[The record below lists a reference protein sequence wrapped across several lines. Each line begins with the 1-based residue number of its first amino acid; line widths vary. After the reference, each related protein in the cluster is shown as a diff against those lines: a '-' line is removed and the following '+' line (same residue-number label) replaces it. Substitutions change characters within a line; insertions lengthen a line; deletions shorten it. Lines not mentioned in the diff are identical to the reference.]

1 MRQRSSRRASAELD
15 GRDGGEPR
23 AAAPVAPRAPR
34 SQGPLQGASPSAP
47 RSGRHQRRW
56 RSPPQ
61 GARRAGRCVD
71 RRRVRE
77 PQTFPPLAS
86 NRRAAERGD
95 HADAARSLHRSPR
108 RYLEGCA
115 TLAQCPHVPS
125 LQTRS
130 PPRAPR
136 AESVRSAPPLLAPAQ
151 RVVALTPSGL
161 QRRDRDRRVH
171 PVAWRVT
178 PLAPP
183 QPPPPPLRSS
193 PRRSRCHSAH
203 RDLPSTDKRSGD
215 QCHLR
220 S

>member
-1 MRQRSSRRASAELD
+1 MELD

-34 SQGPLQGASPSAP
+34 CQGPLQGASPSAP
-47 RSGRHQRRW
+47 QLGRRQRRW

-71 RRRVRE
+71 RLRARE
-77 PQTFPPLAS
+77 PQTSPPLAS

-95 HADAARSLHRSPR
+95 HADAARSRHRSPR
-108 RYLEGCA
+108 RYPEGCA

-125 LQTRS
+125 LQIRS
-130 PPRAPR
+130 PLRAPR
-136 AESVRSAPPLLAPAQ
+136 AESGRSAPPPQALAQ
-151 RVVALTPSGL
+151 RVAALTPSGP

-171 PVAWRVT
+171 PTASRAT
-178 PLAPP
+178 LLAPP
-183 QPPPPPLRSS
+183 QPPLPPLQSS
-193 PRRSRCHSAH
+193 PRRSRCRSAH
-203 RDLPSTDKRSGD
+203 RDSPLTDRRSGG